1 MDAKY
6 NTPRTV
12 CKAIV
17 AVAIAA
23 VAVAAIIGCSSLGG
37 GSRRQNI
44 ATVIQTAYDMGGREA
59 VSNKIESLV
68 AEGKLTPSQAVR
80 LHALAQLAYE
90 GRVARRRTQ
99 RLRPPPKVDVA
110 TARSPMP
117 AQAAAVAD
125 ARTARPALSRMQRPM
140 EGVTMTRTADN
151 ARIAR
156 LKGRPWRSRFHQG
169 GVTAFFVYAQLRG
182 RESSP
187 YPIVR
192 HITVIVQPI
201 ARGNLHKINI
211 HKSSHTPL
219 LFLDYY
225 GIMCSVP

>member
-1 MDAKY
+1 MNGKI

-23 VAVAAIIGCSSLGG
+23 IAVAAIIGCSSLGG

-90 GRVARRRTQ
+90 GIMDDLTTGDA
-99 RLRPPPKVDVA
+99 A
-110 TARSPMP
+110 TNATP
-117 AQAAAVAD
+117 ASASQGGCGDCSIPDASGDCGGGGCTDACSDCQPDAASDGGCNAD
-125 ARTARPALSRMQRPM
+125 ANCGNCTDCKAQR
-140 EGVTMTRTADN
+140 
-151 ARIAR
+151 
-156 LKGRPWRSRFHQG
+156 
-169 GVTAFFVYAQLRG
+169 
-182 RESSP
+182 
-187 YPIVR
+187 
-192 HITVIVQPI
+192 
-201 ARGNLHKINI
+201 
-211 HKSSHTPL
+211 
-219 LFLDYY
+219 
-225 GIMCSVP
+225 

>member
-23 VAVAAIIGCSSLGG
+23 VSVAAIIGCSSLGG
-37 GSRRQNI
+37 GSRKQNI

-90 GRVARRRTQ
+90 GIMDDLTTGDA
-99 RLRPPPKVDVA
+99 A
-110 TARSPMP
+110 TNATPTSASQGGCGDCSIPDASGDCGGGGCTDACSDCQP
-117 AQAAAVAD
+117 DAASDGGCNAD
-125 ARTARPALSRMQRPM
+125 ANCGNCTDCKAQR
-140 EGVTMTRTADN
+140 
-151 ARIAR
+151 
-156 LKGRPWRSRFHQG
+156 
-169 GVTAFFVYAQLRG
+169 
-182 RESSP
+182 
-187 YPIVR
+187 
-192 HITVIVQPI
+192 
-201 ARGNLHKINI
+201 
-211 HKSSHTPL
+211 
-219 LFLDYY
+219 
-225 GIMCSVP
+225 

>member
-1 MDAKY
+1 MDANY

-23 VAVAAIIGCSSLGG
+23 VVVAAIIGCSSLGG

-90 GRVARRRTQ
+90 GIMDDLAAGGEA
-99 RLRPPPKVDVA
+99 A
-110 TARSPMP
+110 TNAAP
-117 AQAAAVAD
+117 ASA
-125 ARTARPALSRMQRPM
+125 S
-140 EGVTMTRTADN
+140 
-151 ARIAR
+151 
-156 LKGRPWRSRFHQG
+156 QG
-169 GVTAFFVYAQLRG
+169 GCT
-182 RESSP
+182 
-187 YPIVR
+187 
-192 HITVIVQPI
+192 
-201 ARGNLHKINI
+201 
-211 HKSSHTPL
+211 
-219 LFLDYY
+219 D
-225 GIMCSVP
+225 CSVPDASADCGDCNEDTRCGKCADCKDGE

>member
-90 GRVARRRTQ
+90 GIMDDLTTGDA
-99 RLRPPPKVDVA
+99 A
-110 TARSPMP
+110 T
-117 AQAAAVAD
+117 
-125 ARTARPALSRMQRPM
+125 
-140 EGVTMTRTADN
+140 N
-151 ARIAR
+151 ATPTSA
-156 LKGRPWRSRFHQG
+156 SQG
-169 GVTAFFVYAQLRG
+169 GCGDCSIPDASGDCGGGGCTDGCSDCQPDAASDGGCNEDANCGQCEDCKAQG
-182 RESSP
+182 
-187 YPIVR
+187 
-192 HITVIVQPI
+192 
-201 ARGNLHKINI
+201 
-211 HKSSHTPL
+211 
-219 LFLDYY
+219 
-225 GIMCSVP
+225 